1 MTMSIFARPSMI
13 YNRKKTI
20 SFPQWINYLN
30 ALEGGKSLSMGWI
43 KPRWHSAFFWNIFM
57 TCCRRLT
64 KYSSSCPVAACSC
77 TTVQKEI
84 YFPSCKDCTV
94 HTVVPRRFR
103 RNVHFS
109 LRQAS
114 PRNDWGRRRCCH
126 RSHCQSNNHMKAS
139 FLFTSLQQ
147 VDSRYPARFFAS
159 KKKSNWFNL
168 TTCQGRLYSS
178 SKRRGSREPFLL

>member
-1 MTMSIFARPSMI
+1 LEEETTMSICARPSRI
-13 YNRKKTI
+13 YTRKKTI

-84 YFPSCKDCTV
+84 YFQSCKYCTV
-94 HTVVPRRFR
+94 H
-103 RNVHFS
+103 
-109 LRQAS
+109 
-114 PRNDWGRRRCCH
+114 
-126 RSHCQSNNHMKAS
+126 
-139 FLFTSLQQ
+139 
-147 VDSRYPARFFAS
+147 
-159 KKKSNWFNL
+159 
-168 TTCQGRLYSS
+168 S
-178 SKRRGSREPFLL
+178 SKTFSQKCPFLPPTSKPAQRLRTTTMLPSRSLPKQQ